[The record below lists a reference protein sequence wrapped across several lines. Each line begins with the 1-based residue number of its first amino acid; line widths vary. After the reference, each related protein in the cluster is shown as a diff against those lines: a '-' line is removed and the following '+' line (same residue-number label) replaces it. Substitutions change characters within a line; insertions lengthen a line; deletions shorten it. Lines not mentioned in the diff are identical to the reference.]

1 MTYVIFNYLKKNY
14 FHIVDGHETRNMVLV
29 IIIENNN
36 NSCKNNHKFITK
48 WNQRDR
54 KYDSRKNPF
63 HQAMKNKNKSQKNR
77 ENIM

>member
-48 WNQRDR
+48 
-54 KYDSRKNPF
+54 
-63 HQAMKNKNKSQKNR
+63 
-77 ENIM
+77 